1 MDFDFGLELVAPK
14 PSRKDFRIGIIGA
27 GFVIREIQIPAYR
40 HAGYNVAAIAS
51 RTPETAHEVADRHS
65 VPHVYD
71 TLQELLEDRKIEIVD
86 LAVPPDQQLGIIREV
101 VQHADHVKGILAHKP
116 LALNYRDAA
125 EIVRLCESAK
135 ITLAVNQNMR
145 HDPSIWALGT
155 LLRRGALGE
164 PVLATIEM
172 RATPHWQ
179 TWLRDYGR
187 LTLLNMS
194 VHHLDCFRFLFGDP
208 EVLYASSRTDP
219 RTRFAHT
226 DGICLYILEYEN
238 GLRAAAWD
246 DVWAGTGL
254 AGDAPDP
261 FVRWRVEGTKG
272 IAQGSV
278 GWPEFP
284 NRKPSRIEFTTV
296 DSGGC
301 WVSPQWNQVWFPDAF
316 AGTMGEL
323 MEAIARGTEPGIS
336 GRDNLKTMALV
347 DACYLSLQEH
357 RPVRLDEIT
366 AADYGANALHGVGG
380 AIATSQR

>member
-1 MDFDFGLELVAPK
+1 MDFDFDLEPVAPK

-27 GFVIREIQIPAYR
+27 GFVIREVQIPAYR

-51 RTPETAHEVADRHS
+51 RSPETAHEVADRHG
-65 VPHVYD
+65 VPHVYE
-71 TLQELLEDRKIEIVD
+71 TPLELLEDKRIDIVD

-101 VQHADHVKGILAHKP
+101 VQRASHIKGILAHKP

-125 EIVRLCESAK
+125 EIVRLCDAAK

-145 HDPSIWALGT
+145 HDPSIRALRT
-155 LLRRGALGE
+155 LLRRGALGD

-179 TWLRDYGR
+179 AWLREYGR

-208 EVLYASSRTDP
+208 ATVYASARTDP
-219 RTRFAHT
+219 RTRFAHG

-238 GLRAAAWD
+238 GFRAAAWD
-246 DVWAGTGL
+246 DVWAGIGPD
-254 AGDAPDP
+254 GDAPEP
-261 FVRWRVEGTKG
+261 FVRWRVEGTRG

-284 NRKPSRIEFTTV
+284 NRKPSLIQFTTM
-296 DSGGC
+296 DTNRC
-301 WVSPQWNQVWFPDAF
+301 WVSPQWKQVWFPDAF

-323 MEAIARGTEPGIS
+323 MDALARGSEPGIS
-336 GRDNLKTMALV
+336 GRDNLGTMALV
-347 DACYLSLQEH
+347 EACYASLQEH
-357 RPVRLDEIT
+357 RPVRVAEVT
-366 AADYGANALHGVGG
+366 AAGNAADPVKQPGGV
-380 AIATSQR
+380 IAASQR